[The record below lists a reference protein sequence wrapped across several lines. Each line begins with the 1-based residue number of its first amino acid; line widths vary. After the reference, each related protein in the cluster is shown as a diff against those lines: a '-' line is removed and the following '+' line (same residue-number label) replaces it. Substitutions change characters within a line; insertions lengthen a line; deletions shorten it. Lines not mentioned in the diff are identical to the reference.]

1 MLEAVIGKLEDIIPL
16 AVKGPIRSKLPVIA
30 AEPVKGKPTPV
41 PPPLPETS
49 IIIAFGSNEED
60 IRFTLPVNRST
71 ATLAKLDVVD
81 PETLPLIVRSVS
93 VGGGKYLS
101 LI

>member
-1 MLEAVIGKLEDIIPL
+1 M
-16 AVKGPIRSKLPVIA
+16 GPTTFKLPLIS
-30 AEPVKGKPTPV
+30 AEPVKGKPAPD
-41 PPPLPETS
+41 PPLPETS

-60 IRFTLPVNRST
+60 TKFTLPVNRST
-71 ATLAKLDVVD
+71 ATLSKLDVVE
-81 PETLPLIVRSVS
+81 PEILPLIVRSVS